1 MRKEV
6 DKNSDEKLYK
16 QVENILL
23 ELINEEP
30 YSKGFYLPNE
40 LELMKRLNVSRHT
53 VRKAMDSLVLRGLII
68 REKGRGTKVNLDRK
82 KVKTTLNSWHSFTDE
97 MFSQGSELKHIN
109 KKIVMENF
117 PDEIKDIF
125 GLDKDKEYI
134 GPVLY
139 RESGVN
145 DSIDIYFQSY
155 FNPGINLDKDEDFI
169 NGNFTKLYDYLEK
182 NYGIFTMVSDEEV
195 TAMMPTEELKE
206 ILDIND
212 KIPVLCRK
220 RLVYEKFGQKIEYNI
235 GYYRADRFVY
245 NISLKREV

>member
-30 YSKGFYLPNE
+30 YNKGFYLPNE

-53 VRKAMDSLVLRGLII
+53 IRKAMDSLVLRGLII

-109 KKIVMENF
+109 KKIVMEEF
-117 PDEIKDIF
+117 PDEIKETF
-125 GLDKDKEYI
+125 GLDSSKEYT

-155 FNPGINLDKDEDFI
+155 FNPGINLDKDDDFI

-182 NYGIFTMVSDEEV
+182 NYGIFTVVSDEEV

-220 RLVYEKFGQKIEYNI
+220 RLVYDKFGQKIEYNI

>member
-6 DKNSDEKLYK
+6 DKSSDEKLYK

-30 YSKGFYLPNE
+30 YNKGFYLPNE

-109 KKIVMENF
+109 KKIVMEDF
-117 PDEIKDIF
+117 PDEIKDVF
-125 GLDKDKEYI
+125 GMDRSREYR

-155 FNPGINLDKDEDFI
+155 FNPGINLDKDDDFI

-182 NYGIFTMVSDEEV
+182 NYGIFTVVSDEEV
-195 TAMMPTEELKE
+195 TAMMPTEELKV

-220 RLVYEKFGQKIEYNI
+220 RLVYDKFGQKIEYNI

>member
-6 DKNSDEKLYK
+6 DKSSDEKLYK

-30 YSKGFYLPNE
+30 YNKGFYLPNE

-109 KKIVMENF
+109 KKIITENF
-117 PDEIKDIF
+117 PDEIKEVF
-125 GLDKDKEYI
+125 GLDRNKEYN

-139 RESGVN
+139 RESGIN

-155 FNPGINLDKDEDFI
+155 FNPGMNLDKDEDFI

-182 NYGIFTMVSDEEV
+182 NYGIFTTISDEEV
-195 TAMMPTEELKE
+195 TAMMPTEELKK

-220 RLVYEKFGQKIEYNI
+220 RLVYDKFGNKIEYNI

-245 NISLKREV
+245 NVSLKREI

>member
-30 YSKGFYLPNE
+30 YNKGFYLPNE

-82 KVKTTLNSWHSFTDE
+82 KVRTTLNSWHSFTDE

-109 KKIVMENF
+109 KKIIVEDF
-117 PDEIKDIF
+117 PDNIKEVF
-125 GLDKDKEYI
+125 GLDMNKEYR

-155 FNPGINLDKDEDFI
+155 FSPGLNLDKDEDFI

-182 NYGIFTMVSDEEV
+182 NYGVFAVVSDEEV
-195 TAMMPTEELKE
+195 TAMMPTEELKK

-220 RLVYEKFGQKIEYNI
+220 RLVYDKFGHKIEYNT

-245 NISLKREV
+245 NISLKRET

>member
-53 VRKAMDSLVLRGLII
+53 IRKAMDSLVLRGLII

-82 KVKTTLNSWHSFTDE
+82 KVRTTLNSWHSFTDE

-109 KKIVMENF
+109 KKVIMEDF
-117 PDEIKDIF
+117 PDDVKDIF
-125 GLDKDKEYI
+125 ALDRDKEYK

-182 NYGIFTMVSDEEV
+182 NYGIFTVVSDEEV
-195 TAMMPTEELKE
+195 TAMMPTEELKK

-220 RLVYEKFGQKIEYNI
+220 RLVYDKFGQKIEYNI